1 MSGFNNLR
9 EMNLDPS
16 TEVKLSYSDG
26 IDVVHCHGTHVED
39 AVEQTDVVERV
50 AEVIT
55 TTGIKIEGE
64 YGGNPLDS
72 LRDSM
77 LLDEY
82 PRDFS
87 GFADFVADVM
97 RENFYEVECFKVKYQ
112 VSTLQYTVYATP
124 LSKRISKISFT
135 NHTVKYVLM
144 IKSRLTVQCAE
155 IILKEYQSNY
165 NSYE

>member
-16 TEVKLSYSDG
+16 TQVKLSYSDG
-26 IDVVHCHGTHVED
+26 IDVVHCHGTHVEE

-55 TTGIKIEGE
+55 TPGVKIEGE

-77 LLDEY
+77 LLEDY
-82 PRDFS
+82 PRDYS
-87 GFADFVADVM
+87 GFTDFVADVM
-97 RENFYEVECFKVKYQ
+97 RENFYDIECIEHHTEQYDYKRGFTTLTANFKTTIGELLNNNISHFTFAGWEASVK
-112 VSTLQYTVYATP
+112 TP
-124 LSKRISKISFT
+124 AGNLSFT
-135 NHTVKYVLM
+135 V
-144 IKSRLTVQCAE
+144 SA
-155 IILKEYQSNY
+155 S
-165 NSYE
+165 

>member
-97 RENFYEVECFKVKYQ
+97 RENFYDVECIEHHTEQYDYKRGFTTLTANFKTTIGELLNNNASHFTFSGWDASVK
-112 VSTLQYTVYATP
+112 TP
-124 LSKRISKISFT
+124 AGNLSFT
-135 NHTVKYVLM
+135 V
-144 IKSRLTVQCAE
+144 SA
-155 IILKEYQSNY
+155 S
-165 NSYE
+165 

>member
-87 GFADFVADVM
+87 GFTDFVADVM
-97 RENFYEVECFKVKYQ
+97 RENFYDVECIDHHTEQYDYKRGFTTLTANFKTTIGELLNNNTSHFTFSGWDASVK
-112 VSTLQYTVYATP
+112 TP
-124 LSKRISKISFT
+124 AGNLSFT
-135 NHTVKYVLM
+135 V
-144 IKSRLTVQCAE
+144 SA
-155 IILKEYQSNY
+155 S
-165 NSYE
+165 

>member
-97 RENFYEVECFKVKYQ
+97 RENFYDVEYIEHHTEQYDYKRGFTTLTANFKTTIGELLNNNTSHFTFSGWDGSVK
-112 VSTLQYTVYATP
+112 TP
-124 LSKRISKISFT
+124 AGNLSFT
-135 NHTVKYVLM
+135 V
-144 IKSRLTVQCAE
+144 SA
-155 IILKEYQSNY
+155 S
-165 NSYE
+165 